1 MRRLP
6 PLGSIQAFVHVA
18 RLGSLKSAADSLA
31 LSSPA
36 LTRRIQALEQ
46 FVGATLF
53 ERQHNGISLN
63 PSGNAFLADVS
74 PHLDALSAAVERA
87 SAPSNVMRLRI
98 AVPSL
103 FASQQLMP
111 ALPALRVRHPNLAV
125 EWDTSGNRLGRVSDD
140 LDAAIVIASEIEPQ
154 YYSKVIQRGR
164 IVPIGSRALKQS
176 LGGAT
181 EFADL
186 PVLLHRDMPRAF
198 QEWHAAAPPEP
209 EPEPRSVTWFDA
221 GQLILDAAAEGLG
234 VAFMFDRHLA
244 AASDPRLVPMSD
256 RDAPSSYAYWF
267 ACTTAA
273 LTRRPVRAFH
283 DWLFD
288 RFRPEPEMES

>member
-1 MRRLP
+1 M
-6 PLGSIQAFVHVA
+6 HVA

-53 ERQHNGISLN
+53 ERQHNGIALN
-63 PSGNAFLADVS
+63 SSGDAFLADVS

-87 SAPSNVMRLRI
+87 SAPTNLMRLRI

-111 ALPALRVRHPNLAV
+111 ALPALRERHPNLAV
-125 EWDTSGNRLGRVSDD
+125 EWDTSGNRLGRVSDN
-140 LDAAIVIASEIEPQ
+140 LDAAIVIASEIHPQ

-164 IVPIGSRALKQS
+164 IVPIGSRSLRQS
-176 LGGAT
+176 LAGAT
-181 EFADL
+181 DFADL
-186 PVLLHRDMPRAF
+186 PVLLHRGMPRTF
-198 QEWHAAAPPEP
+198 HEWREAAGLGGIEP
-209 EPEPRSVTWFDA
+209 KSLTYFDA

-234 VAFMFDRHLA
+234 VAYMFESHLA
-244 AASDPRLVPMSD
+244 SASDSRLVRMSD
-256 RDAPSSYAYWF
+256 RTAPSSYAYWF
-267 ACTTAA
+267 ACTPAA
-273 LTRRPVRAFH
+273 LSRRPVQAFH

-288 RFRPEPEMES
+288 RFVPEPG